1 MCSTRRDPLNQAR
14 RGRKRARVLCL
25 GRQEWDMSQVHD
37 NLSRTRASLF
47 YLIAYL
53 FPLSIG
59 LLVSPTDTFH
69 LLGSHAE
76 HATMAW
82 RLFGGL
88 LLVLAIVVVRLIRK
102 RQSAA
107 YINTAI
113 GRLAFVVLF
122 SYLVGKTGNQ
132 AYLVV
137 LIVLGFGEA
146 WTLIA
151 LALDLR
157 EWIVA
162 RQNLAGD
169 RTA

>member
-1 MCSTRRDPLNQAR
+1 MDREHSDLR
-14 RGRKRARVLCL
+14 
-25 GRQEWDMSQVHD
+25 
-37 NLSRTRASLF
+37 RTRTSLF

-53 FPLSIG
+53 FPFAAG
-59 LLVSPTDTFH
+59 LLISPTDTFH
-69 LLGSHAE
+69 LLGSRAD
-76 HATMAW
+76 HATTAW

-88 LLVLAIVVVRLIRK
+88 LLLLAVVVVRLIRK
-102 RQSAA
+102 RLSAA

-113 GRLAFVVLF
+113 GRLAFVILF

-132 AYLVV
+132 AYLIV

-162 RQNLAGD
+162 QR
-169 RTA
+169 R

>member
-1 MCSTRRDPLNQAR
+1 MDRENSDLR
-14 RGRKRARVLCL
+14 
-25 GRQEWDMSQVHD
+25 
-37 NLSRTRASLF
+37 RTRTSLF

-53 FPLSIG
+53 FPFAAG
-59 LLVSPTDTFH
+59 LLISPTDTFH
-69 LLGSHAE
+69 LLGSRAD
-76 HATMAW
+76 HATTAW

-88 LLVLAIVVVRLIRK
+88 LLLLAVAVVRLIRK
-102 RQSAA
+102 RLSAA

-113 GRLAFVVLF
+113 GRLAFVILF

-132 AYLVV
+132 AYLIV
-137 LIVLGFGEA
+137 LMVLGFGEA

-162 RQNLAGD
+162 RQNPMDD
-169 RTA
+169 RAA

>member
-1 MCSTRRDPLNQAR
+1 MD
-14 RGRKRARVLCL
+14 
-25 GRQEWDMSQVHD
+25 QEHSD
-37 NLSRTRASLF
+37 LRRTRASLF

-53 FPLSIG
+53 FPLAVG
-59 LLVSPTDTFH
+59 LLISPTDTFH

-76 HATMAW
+76 HATTAW

-88 LLVLAIVVVRLIRK
+88 LLVLAMVVVRLIRK
-102 RQSAA
+102 RQSVA

-113 GRLAFVVLF
+113 GRLVFVVLF
-122 SYLVGKTGNQ
+122 SYLVGKTGNL

-162 RQNLAGD
+162 CQNPIGG

>member
-1 MCSTRRDPLNQAR
+1 
-14 RGRKRARVLCL
+14 
-25 GRQEWDMSQVHD
+25 MSQERSD
-37 NLSRTRASLF
+37 LRRTRASLF
-47 YLIAYL
+47 YLVAYL
-53 FPLSIG
+53 FPLSMG
-59 LLVSPTDTFH
+59 LMISPTDTFH
-69 LLGSHAE
+69 LLGSQAE
-76 HATMAW
+76 HTTTAW

-88 LLVLAIVVVRLIRK
+88 LLVLAIVVVRLIRERK
-102 RQSAA
+102 SAA

-113 GRLAFVVLF
+113 GRLVFVVLF

-132 AYLVV
+132 AYVVV

-162 RQNLAGD
+162 RQNPRDD

>member
-1 MCSTRRDPLNQAR
+1 M
-14 RGRKRARVLCL
+14 G
-25 GRQEWDMSQVHD
+25 QEHSD
-37 NLSRTRASLF
+37 LRRTRASLF

-53 FPLSIG
+53 FPLAVG
-59 LLVSPTDTFH
+59 LLISPTDTFH
-69 LLGSHAE
+69 LLGSHAK
-76 HATMAW
+76 HATTAW

-102 RQSAA
+102 RLSTA

-113 GRLAFVVLF
+113 VRLAFVVLF
-122 SYLVGKTGNQ
+122 SYLLGKTGNQ

-137 LIVLGFGEA
+137 LIMLGFGEA

-162 RQNLAGD
+162 RQNPIDD
-169 RTA
+169 RIA

>member
-1 MCSTRRDPLNQAR
+1 MGLEHTDLR
-14 RGRKRARVLCL
+14 
-25 GRQEWDMSQVHD
+25 
-37 NLSRTRASLF
+37 RTRASLF
-47 YLIAYL
+47 YLVAYL
-53 FPLSIG
+53 FPLAAG
-59 LLVSPTDTFH
+59 LLISPTDTFH
-69 LLGSHAE
+69 LLGSRAE
-76 HATMAW
+76 HATTAW

-88 LLVLAIVVVRLIRK
+88 LLVLAMVVVRLIWK
-102 RQSAA
+102 HQSAS

-113 GRLAFVVLF
+113 GRLVFVVLF

-132 AYLVV
+132 AYVVV

-162 RQNLAGD
+162 RQNPRDD